1 MSPSRPNAQP
11 PRIVYAILSH
21 SRPAQLE
28 RLIRVLLDE
37 GSSPAAIVHHDFS
50 AGDLDATAFERLGD
64 VRVLRDWVNVEWGG
78 FSMVE
83 AMLAPMRAA
92 VAGGEFDWL
101 VLLSGQHYPVS
112 PLPEIERFLAATE
125 FDGFVDLG
133 VVVAQ
138 PERLRGPGRDGAR
151 VWRRYYFGYRRMP
164 LRSEQ
169 LPDAVGAALR
179 RLAWAVSDNQR
190 LVSVWPMPEGTRWR
204 AGRRCRHTPFG
215 ERLTC
220 RKGSMWLTLSR
231 RAVEAAVAR
240 ADGDEALVRHYRRT
254 VIPDESFFQSV
265 LAAEP
270 GLRLSDGNLQFS
282 RWPVEPESHPDVLRA
297 GDFGVLVES
306 GAHFARKF
314 DPTVDSAILDRLDD
328 HRRAG

>member
-1 MSPSRPNAQP
+1 MAAQNEVVTDLRARLSRVQAAMTE
-11 PRIVYAILSH
+11 RGLGGLLLYASGQHTML
-21 SRPAQLE
+21 RMDQ
-28 RLIRVLLDE
+28 VLY
-37 GSSPAAIVHHDFS
+37 
-50 AGDLDATAFERLGD
+50 LGD

-151 VWRRYYFGYRRMP
+151 LWRRYYFGYRRMP

-204 AGRRCRHTPFG
+204 AGSAAGRPPPAR
-215 ERLTC
+215 TC
-220 RKGSMWLTLSR
+220 SWAARGRSARPPRPR
-231 RAVEAAVAR
+231 RAR
-240 ADGDEALVRHYRRT
+240 SRT
-254 VIPDESFFQSV
+254 
-265 LAAEP
+265 
-270 GLRLSDGNLQFS
+270 
-282 RWPVEPESHPDVLRA
+282 
-297 GDFGVLVES
+297 
-306 GAHFARKF
+306 
-314 DPTVDSAILDRLDD
+314 
-328 HRRAG
+328 